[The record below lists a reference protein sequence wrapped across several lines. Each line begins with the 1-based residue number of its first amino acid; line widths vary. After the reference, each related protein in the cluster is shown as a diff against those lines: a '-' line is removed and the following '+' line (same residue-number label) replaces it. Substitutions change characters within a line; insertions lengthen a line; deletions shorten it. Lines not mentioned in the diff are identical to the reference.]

1 MNVKDNLVPDELL
14 QAREEQWEQHPVIST
29 SAVLPTGPIGW
40 VISLV
45 FKHATRQRSS
55 LAFWAHPLTGK
66 SSCIEALETVLRRKV
81 PGCGILVHEA
91 KTNTT
96 IAEGT
101 FISDILFTVDYE
113 PKIHRGLAEKR
124 DQLRRALFAL
134 AAGARHLFI
143 IIDEAQSLH
152 GLELE
157 WLKEY
162 INWLIRRRYKVTV
175 ILFGQSEL
183 IDKRDS
189 LISEGRS
196 DLNARFTDNLSEFE
210 PIGGIADVRPVLRA
224 MDNASEF
231 PAGSGWSYTQ
241 FLWPR
246 AWAAGFRIESQLDL
260 LWRAFGVDRA
270 RSLGSE
276 GVGMNYIAI
285 ALAEFAWDTR
295 ERDSEGFAPTLDDWR
310 RAVELSGYL
319 ERAPMPSR
327 PEAGAGE
334 GKGKSGSRHA

>member
-1 MNVKDNLVPDELL
+1 MNVKDTLVSDEML
-14 QAREEQWEQHPVIST
+14 QTRDEQWDNHPIICT

-40 VISLV
+40 VMSLV
-45 FKHATRQRSS
+45 LKHARRQRSS
-55 LAFWAHPLTGK
+55 IAFWAHPLTGK
-66 SSCIEALETVLRRKV
+66 SSCIEALESVLPRKI

-134 AAGARHLFI
+134 AAGARHLFL

-183 IDKRDS
+183 VDKRDS
-189 LISEGRS
+189 LISDGRS

-210 PIGGIADVRPVLRA
+210 PIGNITDFRPVLRA
-224 MDNASEF
+224 MDSASEF

-246 AWAAGFRIESQLDL
+246 AWAAGFRMEDQLGSF
-260 LWRAFGVDRA
+260 WRAFGADRE
-270 RSLGSE
+270 RSQHSE

-285 ALAEFAWDTR
+285 ALAEFAWATKD
-295 ERDSEGFAPTLDDWR
+295 RDGEGFYPIADDWR
-310 RAVELSGYL
+310 NAVQLSGYL
-319 ERAPMPSR
+319 DRAPMPSR
-327 PEAGAGE
+327 HPAAAS
-334 GKGKSGSRHA
+334 GKGQSRSRGA